1 MVEVLAPQGH
11 MMLVTS
17 RPAGLQEDLFT
28 RHFHRLK
35 LGPLSE
41 AQQQSVIEG
50 RVGKG
55 DRAMSDALVGYLRDK
70 VPLDEQT
77 GERVTGNP
85 LMLSVTIRLSS

>member
-1 MVEVLAPQGH
+1 MLAPQGH

-55 DRAMSDALVGYLRDK
+55 AMSDALVGYLRDK
-70 VPLDEQT
+70 VPLDVQT

-85 LMLSVTIRLSS
+85 LMLSVHASHDVVTWI